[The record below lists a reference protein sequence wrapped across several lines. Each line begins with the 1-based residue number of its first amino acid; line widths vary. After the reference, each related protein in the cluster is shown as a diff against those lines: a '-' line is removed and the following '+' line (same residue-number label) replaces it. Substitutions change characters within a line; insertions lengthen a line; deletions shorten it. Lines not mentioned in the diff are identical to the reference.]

1 MGIQQCVPKIIG
13 SQSICIEVFVVLL
26 VLMRENL
33 DSRVMIS
40 LQYLNGVIGGAVI
53 AHHEFQFHI
62 WIFLE
67 LLIQDGIHLLT
78 DIFATI
84 ICGHTYR
91 N

>member
-1 MGIQQCVPKIIG
+1 MPVH
-13 SQSICIEVFVVLL
+13 
-26 VLMRENL
+26 
-33 DSRVMIS
+33 SRVMIS

-84 ICGHTYR
+84 NMWPYIQKLMSDLQDYLLSCS
-91 N
+91 